1 MPLKLVAL
9 RLVDLPRDVRAKV
22 VAVHDYGDDRAADV
36 VARRLR
42 ELGFVSGESVHVS
55 GFGPFG
61 RDPLLVRVGT
71 SSFALRRSEAA
82 RIEVEQV
89 HVDAEQAP

>member
-1 MPLKLVAL
+1 M
-9 RLVDLPRDVRAKV
+9 VDLPRDVRARV
-22 VAVHDYGDDRAADV
+22 VTVHGVAVHGNGDDRSADV

-42 ELGFVSGESVHVS
+42 ELGFVSGEPVRVS

-61 RDPLLVRVGT
+61 RDPLLVRIGT

-82 RIEVEQV
+82 RVEVEHV
-89 HVDAEQAP
+89 HVDVEQAS

>member
-1 MPLKLVAL
+1 MK
-9 RLVDLPRDVRAKV
+9 LVDLPRDVRARV
-22 VAVHDYGDDRAADV
+22 VTVHDAAVHGSGEGRSADV

-42 ELGFVSGESVHVS
+42 ELGFVSGEPVRVS

-82 RIEVEQV
+82 RVEVEQL
-89 HVDAEQAP
+89 HVEGEQAA

>member
-1 MPLKLVAL
+1 MKLPAL
-9 RLVDLPRDVRAKV
+9 RLVDLPRDVRARV
-22 VAVHDYGDDRAADV
+22 VTVHDNGNDRSADV

-42 ELGFVSGESVHVS
+42 ELGFVSGEPVRVS

-89 HVDAEQAP
+89 HVDVEQAP

>member
-1 MPLKLVAL
+1 MK
-9 RLVDLPRDVRAKV
+9 LVDLPRDVRARV
-22 VAVHDYGDDRAADV
+22 VTVHGVAAQGNGDGRSADV

-42 ELGFVSGESVHVS
+42 ELGFVSGEPVRVS

-82 RIEVEQV
+82 RIEVEQI

>member
-1 MPLKLVAL
+1 MK
-9 RLVDLPRDVRAKV
+9 LVDLPRDARARV
-22 VAVHDYGDDRAADV
+22 VAVHDSGSDRSADV

-42 ELGFVSGESVHVS
+42 ELGFVSGEPVRVS

-82 RIEVEQV
+82 RIEVEQDR
-89 HVDAEQAP
+89 VDMEQAS

>member
-1 MPLKLVAL
+1 MK
-9 RLVDLPRDVRAKV
+9 LVDLPRDVRARV
-22 VAVHDYGDDRAADV
+22 VTVHGVAAQGNGDGRSADV

-42 ELGFVSGESVHVS
+42 ELGFVSGEPVRVS

-82 RIEVEQV
+82 RVEVV
-89 HVDAEQAP
+89 RVDERQDEVAP

>member
-1 MPLKLVAL
+1 MKLVAL

>member
-1 MPLKLVAL
+1 MK
-9 RLVDLPRDVRAKV
+9 LVDLPRDVRARV
-22 VAVHDYGDDRAADV
+22 VAVHGNGDDRSADV

-42 ELGFVSGESVHVS
+42 ELGFVSGEPVRVS

-61 RDPLLVRVGT
+61 RDPLLVRIGT

-82 RIEVEQV
+82 RVEVEPAV
-89 HVDAEQAP
+89 IEHDEVAP